1 MNTAHQ
7 HAYRKGH
14 STATVLTQMT
24 DDWLKEIDAGKIV
37 GSVLLDFS
45 AAFDILDHRLL
56 VNKLCCYGFD
66 KGSIAWINS
75 YLTNRKYCVYFNGG
89 FSEMRVMS
97 CGVPQG
103 SCLGPLLFSIFTNDL
118 PVILN
123 NASIAMYADDSTIYS
138 SALTPR
144 DLEKVLNEELVLIR
158 KWVNIYKMVLNI
170 KKTKCIVLRSKR
182 GGRVEPKLHL
192 KLDDKEIEQVTEVKL
207 LSVLIDSHMSL
218 TSQKKVEENE

>member
-1 MNTAHQ
+1 MERIVYEQIQNYFCINDFNTAHQ

-24 DDWLKEIDAGKIV
+24 DDWLIEIDAGKIV
-37 GSVLLDFS
+37 GSVLLNFS

-118 PVILN
+118 PLILN

-158 KWVNIYKMVLNI
+158 KWVNINKMVLNI
-170 KKTKCIVLRSKR
+170 KKTKCILCSKR

-192 KLDDKEIEQVTEVKL
+192 KLDDKEIEQVTEV
-207 LSVLIDSHMSL
+207 
-218 TSQKKVEENE
+218 